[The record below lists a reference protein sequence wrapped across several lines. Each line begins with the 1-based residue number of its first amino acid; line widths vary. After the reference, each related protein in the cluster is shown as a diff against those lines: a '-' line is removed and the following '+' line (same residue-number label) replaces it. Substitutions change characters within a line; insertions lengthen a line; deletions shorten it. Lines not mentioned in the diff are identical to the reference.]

1 MILALLGVGVFTVGL
16 RFTAVGEAQPS
27 RRPAGAAAESDV
39 AAAAVA
45 RERARARDE
54 LAQGVSLAASV
65 ASHFIGFKQQELEE
79 LRRSGARN
87 LSFVAGRLHRT
98 NLSLAALRDE
108 LQDELRSMREV
119 RAEMAKLVSTVGRLK
134 DEKDKLSAAAT
145 SAAKLAATAATEVN
159 ELKGALGVG
168 GGLELRAIRA
178 DVNSLKAPW
187 KGYHGEVVCVEKH
200 RCQGYMDA
208 GTVDLAAVTTVET
221 CHHFCNATYPHV
233 PFFAFHSEVGY
244 VAFAKDPKGRCRCY
258 KTNTCELA
266 PDSGYNLWAG
276 DERGCL
282 SVPEP

>member
-1 MILALLGVGVFTVGL
+1 M
-16 RFTAVGEAQPS
+16 
-27 RRPAGAAAESDV
+27 
-39 AAAAVA
+39 
-45 RERARARDE
+45 
-54 LAQGVSLAASV
+54 
-65 ASHFIGFKQQELEE
+65 
-79 LRRSGARN
+79 
-87 LSFVAGRLHRT
+87 HRT